1 MEFNLFVF
9 WQILCHHIWPVW
21 LNVMLACCVD
31 SNLKKKKKLCQLC
44 QLTFQRCASL
54 FFLFVCVYACADTLR
69 VHVCVCV
76 FFFPVYVVRMKKN
89 KIKKKLGGVHGI
101 QSVSV
106 LANIVPSVW
115 PVWLNVMLACCVD
128 LHLHRTNKERHVQK
142 LKMYVDAR
150 MSARFL
156 CLCICMRCFF

>member
-1 MEFNLFVF
+1 MKKNKIKKKLGGVHGI
-9 WQILCHHIWPVW
+9 QSVSVLANIVPSVWPVW

-76 FFFPVYVVRMKKN
+76 
-89 KIKKKLGGVHGI
+89 
-101 QSVSV
+101 
-106 LANIVPSVW
+106 
-115 PVWLNVMLACCVD
+115 CVC
-128 LHLHRTNKERHVQK
+128 V
-142 LKMYVDAR
+142 
-150 MSARFL
+150 
-156 CLCICMRCFF
+156 CFFSSVCCTHEKK